1 MKIESIVLTAALLL
15 YVSAV
20 QLTAQTIP
28 DVTVESVDGV
38 KVSSKTI
45 CQEDKPTVIS
55 FWATWCKPCIQ
66 ELDAVSEVLEEW
78 KEELE
83 FNFAAVSID
92 DARAAS
98 KARAF
103 ASGRGWDGIGLF
115 FDVNGDFRR
124 ALNVNQIPH
133 VLIYDSSGKLVYSH
147 SGYVPG
153 GEEDI
158 FTRLKQISK

>member
-1 MKIESIVLTAALLL
+1 MKIESIMLTAALLFI
-15 YVSAV
+15 SAV

-28 DVTVESVDGV
+28 DVTVENMKGD
-38 KVSSKTI
+38 KVSSTTI
-45 CQEDKPTVIS
+45 FQEDKPTVIS
-55 FWATWCKPCIQ
+55 LWATWCKPCVQ
-66 ELDAVSEVLEEW
+66 ELDAVSEVLEDW
-78 KEELE
+78 KEEIE
-83 FNFAAVSID
+83 FSYAAVSID

-98 KARAF
+98 KARTF
-103 ASGRGWDGIGLF
+103 ASGRGWEGIDIF

-133 VLIYDSSGKLVYSH
+133 VLIYDASGKLVYSH

-158 FTRLKQISK
+158 LTRLKQISK

>member
-1 MKIESIVLTAALLL
+1 MKIESIMLTAALLFI
-15 YVSAV
+15 SAV

-28 DVTVESVDGV
+28 DVTVENMKGD
-38 KVSSKTI
+38 KVSSTTI
-45 CQEDKPTVIS
+45 FQEDKPTVIS
-55 FWATWCKPCIQ
+55 LWATWCKPCIQ

-78 KEELE
+78 REELE

-98 KARAF
+98 KARTF
-103 ASGRGWDGIGLF
+103 ASGRGWDGIGVF

-133 VLIYDSSGKLVYSH
+133 VLIYDSSGKQVYSH

-153 GEEDI
+153 GEEEI